1 MLSERRGSSRPP
13 VRSAVV
19 RPPSKLLLL
28 AVAVWALA
36 ALARS
41 AATLPDRG
49 GRAGMAGLEP
59 FLWLRASPEVG
70 QIERLLARAGG
81 GLERGTT
88 VLVLADAGP
97 GIDASFVW
105 HWAQY
110 FAPRANFIWSAEA
123 PPDLGAS
130 WVLAWGPVAPR
141 DGWRVLA
148 REGGAALYRVRP

>member
-13 VRSAVV
+13 VRSAPV
-19 RPPSKLLLL
+19 RRPRKLVML
-28 AVAVWALA
+28 AAAVWALA

-70 QIERLLARAGG
+70 EIERLLARAGG
-81 GLERGTT
+81 RLERGTT

-97 GIDASFVW
+97 GVDASFVW

-110 FAPRANFIWSAEA
+110 LAPAANFVWSAEA
-123 PPDLGAS
+123 PPDLAAS

-141 DGWRVLA
+141 AEWRALA
-148 REGGAALYRVRP
+148 REGAATLYRVRP